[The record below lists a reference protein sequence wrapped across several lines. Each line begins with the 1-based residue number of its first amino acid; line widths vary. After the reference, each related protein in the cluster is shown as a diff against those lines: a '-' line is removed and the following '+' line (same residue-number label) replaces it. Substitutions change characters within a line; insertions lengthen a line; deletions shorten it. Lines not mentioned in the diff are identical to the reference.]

1 VKEQPVLE
9 IRNTKGV
16 NEAPRDNSS
25 MVAWEIYYNHYH
37 MNPTDHHHKPSSS
50 TNSQT
55 LNPTYDSY
63 PLIHQLQ
70 TEISDHDTQFIL

>member
-1 VKEQPVLE
+1 MKHQE
-9 IRNTKGV
+9 IIHPWWHEKSTTT
-16 NEAPRDNSS
+16 
-25 MVAWEIYYNHYH
+25 H

-55 LNPTYDSY
+55 LNPIYDSY